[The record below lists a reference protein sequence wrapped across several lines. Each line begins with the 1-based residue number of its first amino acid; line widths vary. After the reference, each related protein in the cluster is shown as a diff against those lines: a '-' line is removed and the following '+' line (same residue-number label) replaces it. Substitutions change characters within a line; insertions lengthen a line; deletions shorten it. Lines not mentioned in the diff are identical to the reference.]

1 MDPYIIAL
9 YICSKLLQSAPDQDF
24 LTKIRNDELFSAWP
38 LEPVSPEAREA
49 LAELAQVYGQAGG
62 QVYAQTY
69 GGAAAD
75 AERVGTGDSAGD
87 ITGNIAGGITGQTG
101 NDAALAAEAQLLHQE
116 HLLLFSGPAPLAPP
130 WESVWREKERL
141 LFGEQ
146 TVLVRQCYNEWG
158 LELVDAGRSPEDHL
172 GFELA
177 FVVHLLQAWAARG
190 VQGTQDTGGAQSDA
204 KILEALTDFLD
215 EHLLQWAEPC
225 LRQVMKSAT
234 LPFYRG
240 VGLLC
245 LDALFG
251 LRERLDSGRIGIN

>member
-1 MDPYIIAL
+1 MDPYIITL
-9 YICSKLLQSAPDQDF
+9 YICSKLLQNAPDQDF

-49 LAELAQVYGQAGG
+49 LAELAQVYGQ
-62 QVYAQTY
+62 VYAQTN
-69 GGAAAD
+69 GGAVAD
-75 AERVGTGDSAGD
+75 TERAG
-87 ITGNIAGGITGQTG
+87 AGGIAKDITGQTG

-116 HLLLFSGPAPLAPP
+116 HLLLFSGPGPLAPP

-177 FVVHLLQAWAARG
+177 FVVHLLQAQAARP
-190 VQGTQDTGGAQSDA
+190 DA

-251 LRERLDSGRIGIN
+251 LRERLDRRCIDIN